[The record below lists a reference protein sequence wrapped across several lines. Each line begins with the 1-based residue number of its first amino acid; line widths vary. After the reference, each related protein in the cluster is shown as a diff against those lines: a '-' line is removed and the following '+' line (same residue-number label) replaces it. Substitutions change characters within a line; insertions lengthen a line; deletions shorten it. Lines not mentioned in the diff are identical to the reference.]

1 MTDFT
6 IAFAR
11 PWLMLLLIPALA
23 LTILTYFLRPKKFR
37 KTRNRIT
44 SMVLHMIIM
53 VLCISVLSG
62 LRFEYRVPNVEN
74 EILLLVDV
82 SDTAEESRAAREDFM
97 QTVISES
104 QYDNFKVGV
113 VTFGFTQE
121 YAVPLTF
128 DTESIFERYQS
139 APLPDTSGTDI
150 AAALRYAS
158 GLLEHR
164 ETAKIVLISD
174 GKETDE
180 TATTVIR
187 SISAQ
192 GTKVDTVYISS
203 DYSDDNV
210 QVVGVEFPAYHVNVK
225 EECTIGVDIL
235 SKNGARSTVIELY
248 DNGDFDSDTGLQ
260 TVDIS
265 AGTQLVTFNKTFET
279 EGLHEIRVK
288 ITESG
293 DKLEENNT
301 YYAYLYLEVYNRV
314 LIIDQ
319 GKNDGESDALST
331 LLEQEGADYEA
342 EELHLASDEHVPS
355 TVDELL
361 AYDQIILNN
370 IASADLTP
378 YGLDQLLYTYV
389 YEYGGGLFTVGGNDA
404 DGNAHA
410 FNRFDLQNSVLQQML
425 PVQAINYT
433 PPVGVVIVV
442 DISGSMAGEKLD
454 WAKNAA
460 NICLQALTERDYMGL
475 VTLETSYHT
484 ELQLTSRTEE
494 TAIKEI
500 IDRLSVGGGT
510 KYTPAITRAGRALIA
525 EKRVDRRHVILITDG
540 LPGDQPEDYIPE
552 VQRYYRN
559 NGITFSAIGIDM
571 TAGSDQAEVMQ
582 QIVTEGDGKLFFA
595 NSEYELLKAVE
606 DDVRAPEIKEVS
618 EEPFHPAVADILSQ
632 VVNDVEFGLVQ
643 DKNENGEVIKETARA
658 LSTTLGGFYGVR
670 ARERAETILIGEF
683 NVPIYSQ
690 WKFGEGMVG
699 SFMCDLSGHWS
710 ADFLADPN
718 GQKLLFNI
726 VSNLMPTSNIRPNP
740 IRLELEEE
748 NYFNH
753 LSVFTTLGE
762 GESIEGSIIEYTDDG
777 EVATSL
783 NARSQ
788 STDTDI
794 YVTAD
799 LNAENHYTRCTFVVK
814 KSGTYK
820 IVLNKVDKDGN
831 ILATAETYKS
841 FSYSKEYEM
850 YMESELDP
858 EALMAELAAKGNG
871 AVVASDDPWSVFK
884 DFVIGNDRVI
894 DPTLWFMIAAGVL
907 FLLDVAV
914 RKFKF
919 KWLHE
924 IVREHRE
931 KKGARKDE

>member
-1 MTDFT
+1 MTDLT
-6 IAFAR
+6 ITFAR
-11 PWLMLLLIPALA
+11 PWLLLLLIPAAA
-23 LTILTYFLRPKKFR
+23 LTVLTYFLRPKKFR
-37 KTRNRIT
+37 NTRNRIT
-44 SMVLHMIIM
+44 SMVLHMLIM
-53 VLCISVLSG
+53 VFSIGILSG
-62 LRFEYRVPNVEN
+62 LKFEYRVPNVEN

-82 SDTAEESRAAREDFM
+82 SDTAEESRGAREEFM

-104 QYDNFKVGV
+104 KYDNFKVGV

-128 DTESIFERYQS
+128 DTESIFERYQN

-203 DYSDDNV
+203 DYSTDNV
-210 QVVGVEFPAYHVNVK
+210 QVVGVEFPTYHVNVN
-225 EECTIGVDIL
+225 EECTIGVDVI

-248 DNGDFDSDTGLQ
+248 DNGDFDSENGVR

-265 AGTQLVTFNKTFET
+265 TGTQVVTFNKTFET

-288 ITESG
+288 VTESG

-301 YYAYLYLEVYNRV
+301 YYSYLYLEVYDHV

-319 GKNDGESDALST
+319 GKNDGESDALSE
-331 LLEQEGADYEA
+331 LLKQEGADYDT
-342 EELHLASDEHVPS
+342 EELHLASAEHVPS

-370 IASADLTP
+370 IANADLTP
-378 YGLDQLLYTYV
+378 YGLDKLLYSYV

-410 FNRFDLQNSVLQQML
+410 YNRFDLKNSLFQQMM
-425 PVQAINYT
+425 PVQAIDYT

-442 DISGSMAGEKLD
+442 DISGSMAGDKLD
-454 WAKNAA
+454 WAKNGA
-460 NICLQALTERDYMGL
+460 NICLQALTERDYMGI

-484 ELQLTSRTEE
+484 ELQLTSRMEE
-494 TAIKEI
+494 TTIKET

-510 KYTPAITRAGRALIA
+510 MYRPAITRAGQALVA
-525 EKRVDRRHVILITDG
+525 EKRIDRRHVILITDG
-540 LPGDQPEDYIPE
+540 LPGDQPEEYLPE
-552 VQRYYRN
+552 VRRYYRN

-571 TAGSDQAEVMQ
+571 TEGSDSADVMK
-582 QIVTEGDGKLFFA
+582 QIVTEGDGELFFA
-595 NSEYELLKAVE
+595 SSEYDLLSAISNDLKAP
-606 DDVRAPEIKEVS
+606 AIKELS
-618 EEPFHPAVADILSQ
+618 EEPFHPAVANELSQ
-632 VVNDVEFGLVQ
+632 VVNDVKYGLVQ
-643 DKNENGEVIKETARA
+643 DTNDSGDVIKETARA
-658 LSTTLGGFYGVR
+658 LDTTLGGFYGVR
-670 ARERAETILIGEF
+670 ARERAETILIGDY
-683 NVPIYSQ
+683 NVPIYAQ

-710 ADFLADPN
+710 ADFLKDKN

-740 IRLELEEE
+740 IRMELEEE

-753 LSVFTTLGE
+753 LSVYTTLGE
-762 GESIEGSIIEYTDDG
+762 GESIVGKLIEYTEDG

-783 NARSQ
+783 NERNENGSG
-788 STDTDI
+788 DL
-794 YVTAD
+794 YVTAE
-799 LNAENHYTRCTFVVK
+799 LNADNHYTRTTFVVK

-820 IVLNKVDKDGN
+820 IVLDKVDKDGN

-850 YMESELDP
+850 LMDPEADP
-858 EALMAELAAKGNG
+858 EALMAELAVKGNG
-871 AVVASDDPWSVFK
+871 AAVASDDPWSVFK
-884 DFVIGNDRVI
+884 DFVIGNDRVV
-894 DPTLWFMIAAGVL
+894 DPTMWLAIAVAVL
-907 FLLDVAV
+907 FLMDVAV

-931 KKGARKDE
+931 KNGGGKG